1 MQKNTSKKGDIK
13 NKGIYR
19 LRVRMQINTLFLLSS
34 LYNYLRVN
42 FYQIICVSEI
52 WILFAHITV
61 YISLYSIRFGYYII
75 GIGSGVVST
84 AYIS

>member
-13 NKGIYR
+13 NKGILSTPSPEIDKYP
-19 LRVRMQINTLFLLSS
+19 FLLSS

>member
-19 LRVRMQINTLFLLSS
+19 LRVRKQINTLFLLSS

>member
-19 LRVRMQINTLFLLSS
+19 LRVRMQINALFLLSS

>member
-1 MQKNTSKKGDIK
+1 MQKNTSKKGDMK

-19 LRVRMQINTLFLLSS
+19 LRVRKQINTLFLLSS

>member
-52 WILFAHITV
+52 WILFAHITF